1 MPCDQLQLNQHTM
14 ACLSARV
21 SFRAALHSSPHH
33 RQRCLAVPPR
43 RCAGQTRASS
53 ALVDAA
59 TGREFD
65 GSSMDACIVLGGGL
79 GPDGTL
85 PPWVLAR
92 LATAAQLAQT
102 RLRDTTHVLC
112 SGSWTPHKPAVVLAN
127 GHALTESTVMAEVLM
142 SQHGLCAH
150 RILKE
155 SASADTVGN
164 AYFSL
169 TAHALPAQWKH
180 VVVVTSAF
188 HLARTVGAF
197 DWVFG
202 LAGLQPVYIASPDD
216 GLSAAQLAARHA
228 KEAEALA
235 TLRAN
240 AATITT
246 LASFHA
252 WLFATHAC
260 YSASRQGELLGKD
273 GQALPPLPP
282 ALLASY

>member
-1 MPCDQLQLNQHTM
+1 M
-14 ACLSARV
+14 ASVSVRV
-21 SFRAALHSSPHH
+21 VSLRAAVH
-33 RQRCLAVPPR
+33 RR
-43 RCAGQTRASS
+43 RCAAAPSRRLTQTRASS

-65 GSSMDACIVLGGGL
+65 GSSMDACVVLGGGL
-79 GPDGTL
+79 GPDGSL
-85 PPWVLAR
+85 PPWVLSRIDTAAR
-92 LATAAQLAQT
+92 LATTA
-102 RLRDTTHVLC
+102 LRDTTPVLC
-112 SGSWTPHKPAVVLAN
+112 SGSWTPHKPAVVLPN
-127 GHALTESTVMAEVLM
+127 GHALAESTSMAEVLLT
-142 SQHGLCAH
+142 QHGLSAQ

-164 AYFSL
+164 AYFTL
-169 TAHALPAQWKH
+169 TAHALPAQWKQ
-180 VVVVTSAF
+180 VVVVTSSF
-188 HLARTVGAF
+188 HLQRTVGAF

-216 GLSAAQLAARHA
+216 GLSAAQLSARAA

-240 AATITT
+240 AARITT

-273 GQALPPLPP
+273 GKALAPLSP